1 MAFFIGGTLGTVLWI
16 ISIIC
21 IIWIIYDVLAKN
33 RKLSTVMKVV
43 WVVIALVLN
52 QYSILAAIVYYFMY
66 KK

>member
-1 MAFFIGGTLGTVLWI
+1 MAFFISGTLGTVLWI
-16 ISIIC
+16 ISVIC

-43 WVVIALVLN
+43 WIVIALVLN

-66 KK
+66 KR